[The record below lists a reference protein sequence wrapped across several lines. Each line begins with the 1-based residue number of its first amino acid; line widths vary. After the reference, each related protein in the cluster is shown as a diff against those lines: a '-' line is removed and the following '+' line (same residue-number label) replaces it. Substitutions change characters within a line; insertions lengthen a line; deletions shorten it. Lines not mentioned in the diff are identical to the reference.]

1 MPRTEKAY
9 SSGKKQ
15 IRKQAL
21 VWSLFSLSLTPAVSS
36 LLSASDEQQRKT
48 SCYKQSAFSSENGS
62 PCPPTWLPDLALPT
76 QQDLSSLLRLSGPV
90 RSRRHWV
97 SAHGICSISAFPHP
111 SPSALSPPS
120 LLDVITCCL
129 ASFHLG
135 YFAVS
140 SWIRAWQNN
149 SEDLSVWPEW

>member
-1 MPRTEKAY
+1 MGREGGREDGRQCQELERHIPQVR
-9 SSGKKQ
+9 SRSGS
-15 IRKQAL
+15 RR
-21 VWSLFSLSLTPAVSS
+21 WSAAFLLSLLPAVSS
-36 LLSASDEQQRKT
+36 LLSASDEQERKT

-76 QQDLSSLLRLSGPV
+76 QQDLSSLLHLSGPGC
-90 RSRRHWV
+90 SRRHCV
-97 SAHGICSISAFPHP
+97 SVHGICSISASPHP

-140 SWIRAWQNN
+140 S
-149 SEDLSVWPEW
+149 